1 MPARQSL
8 SLLVLTLLMAFPAG
22 IAFADNQ
29 VDIQG
34 TNSRIRVTDD
44 GDVKI
49 NSNTHDSISPVVV
62 PSSKLR
68 NRILLRSL
76 RSSQYSQCN
85 GRSYVHQSNHTS
97 GYGSSVTRTYNST
110 TTTSCQ

>member
-8 SLLVLTLLMAFPAG
+8 SLLVLTLLMTFPAG
-22 IAFADNQ
+22 IAFAGNQ

-34 TNSRIRVTDD
+34 TNSRVRVTDD

-49 NSNTHDSISPVVV
+49 NSNTDSVSPVIV
-62 PSSKLR
+62 PSSRLR

-97 GYGSSVTRTYNST
+97 GYGSSVSHTYNST